1 MQAQSIL
8 APRIAGEQLGS
19 LTITFLAHAG
29 SRVKKGDLLAE
40 FDRTAQTRDFLD
52 QQAKASD
59 QNDKL
64 LEAQAKEIADKATD
78 ETDIKQAED
87 ALSKAQLEM
96 EKSEILSRIDA
107 EKAQENLD
115 EAQATLAQLK
125 DTFELKRKAAA
136 ASIRILEIQSD
147 ATRRAMQH
155 AQANAALMQIHSPI
169 DGVVVFNTIWK
180 EGKMGEV
187 QDGDQ
192 VRAGVAFMQVVDPAA
207 MEVQA
212 RVNQEDVLALSV
224 GEPAQVHLDAYP
236 DLVFP
241 GRLES
246 IDPMGQTSDLSSKV
260 RSFTATFSIQGS
272 DPKLMPDLSAA
283 VEIGYPGRNT
293 AAGAPR

>member
-19 LTITFLAHAG
+19 LTITFLAPAG
-29 SRVKKGDLLAE
+29 GRVKKGDLLAE

-52 QQAKASD
+52 QQAKVSD

-107 EKAQENLD
+107 EKAKENLD

-136 ASIRILEIQSD
+136 ASIKILEIQCD

-192 VRAGVAFMQVVDPAA
+192 VRAGVAFMQVVDPSA

-212 RVNQEDVLALSV
+212 RVNQEDVLALTL

-246 IDPMGQTSDLSSKV
+246 IDPMGQSGAFSSKL
-260 RSFTATFSIQGS
+260 RLFTVTFSIQGS

-283 VEIGYPGRNT
+283 VEVGSSGQDAT
-293 AAGAPR
+293 AGAPR